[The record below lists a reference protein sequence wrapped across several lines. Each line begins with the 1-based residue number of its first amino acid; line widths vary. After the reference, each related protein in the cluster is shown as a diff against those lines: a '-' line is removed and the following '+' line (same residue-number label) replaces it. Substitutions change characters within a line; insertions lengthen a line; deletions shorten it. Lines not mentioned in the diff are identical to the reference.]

1 MSTSLRKKLPVRPR
15 RKNKEIS
22 KIRDK
27 HILIGVTG
35 GIAAY
40 KVAYLIRDLM
50 KAGAKV
56 KVMMTEA
63 GTRFVTPLTFSA
75 LSKSQVFTDMWSA
88 NQSSDSDIGTQHINL
103 ANWPDILLIAPASAN
118 TISKLSFGISDN
130 LLTAVSL
137 ATTRPIL
144 LAPTMDAEMY
154 LNTVTQRNLA
164 VLKER
169 GYIIIPPAEG
179 ELASGLSGPGRLP
192 EIKIIIETIENT
204 LNQSNQ
210 DLKKKRILVTAGPT
224 YEPIDPVRFI
234 GNRSSGKMGFAIANA
249 AAQRGAEVTLI
260 AGPTHL
266 ETPRN
271 VTRVNVESA
280 QEMFKSVLSHAKAA
294 NAVIMAAA
302 VSDYTPLNPSGHK
315 IKKQQANELLE
326 LKLHSTED
334 ILATLGKRKGRT
346 VLAGFALETKDE
358 LSGAKEKMRKKNLD
372 LIVLNSF
379 GKQNRVFG
387 SDFNTVT
394 IISRSGKAE
403 KLTEMPKFDVANK
416 ILDKVKSIL

>member
-1 MSTSLRKKLPVRPR
+1 MHG
-15 RKNKEIS
+15 
-22 KIRDK
+22 K
-27 HILIGVTG
+27 HVLIGVTG

-40 KVAYLIRDLM
+40 KVGYLVRDLA
-50 KAGAKV
+50 KSGAEV

-63 GTRFVTPLTFSA
+63 GTRFVAPLTFSA
-75 LSKSQVFTDMWSA
+75 LSKNRVFTDLWT
-88 NQSSDSDIGTQHINL
+88 NDQSLDSDIGTQHINL
-103 ANWPDILLIAPASAN
+103 ANWADVLVIAPASAN
-118 TISKLSFGISDN
+118 TISKLAFGISDN
-130 LLTAVSL
+130 LLTTVSL

-154 LNTVTQRNLA
+154 LNAVTQRNL
-164 VLKER
+164 VTLKER
-169 GYIIIPPAEG
+169 GYIIIPPTEG

-192 EIKIIIETIENT
+192 EIKCIVETIEKV
-204 LNQSNQ
+204 LNQLNR
-210 DLKKKRILVTAGPT
+210 DLKKKRVLVTAGPT

-234 GNRSSGKMGFAIANA
+234 GNRSSGKMGFAVANA

-271 VTRVNVESA
+271 VTRINVESA
-280 QEMFKSVLSHAKAA
+280 QEMLKTVLLHAKRT

-302 VSDYTPLNPSGHK
+302 VSDYTPSKPAEHK
-315 IKKQQANELLE
+315 IKKQKGSEELD
-326 LKLHSTED
+326 LKLSTTED
-334 ILATLGKRKGRT
+334 ILATLGRRKGKM
-346 VLAGFALETKDE
+346 VLVGFALETKDK
-358 LSGAKEKMRKKNLD
+358 LSGAKEKLRKKNLD

-394 IISRSGKAE
+394 IISRRGKVE
-403 KLTEMPKFDVANK
+403 KLSEMPKFDVANK
-416 ILDKVKSIL
+416 ILDKVKAIL